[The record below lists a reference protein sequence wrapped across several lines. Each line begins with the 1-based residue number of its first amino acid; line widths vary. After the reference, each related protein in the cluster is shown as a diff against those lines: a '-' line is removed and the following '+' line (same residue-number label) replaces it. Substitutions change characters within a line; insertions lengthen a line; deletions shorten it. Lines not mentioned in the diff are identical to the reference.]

1 MAGVSS
7 STSLA
12 LDRVA
17 AFVVFFATRL
27 DERDGSFFLGAALST
42 SMASAV
48 LEEPSVTWGSS
59 LLPVS
64 AMASSSSASESAT
77 SASVRAASAR
87 AAVSGDASRLPRASS
102 SAPRTTEDPE
112 RR

>member
-17 AFVVFFATRL
+17 VFVVFFATRL

-48 LEEPSVTWGSS
+48 LEEPSGNWGYS

-77 SASVRAASAR
+77 SASVRAA
-87 AAVSGDASRLPRASS
+87 
-102 SAPRTTEDPE
+102 
-112 RR
+112 